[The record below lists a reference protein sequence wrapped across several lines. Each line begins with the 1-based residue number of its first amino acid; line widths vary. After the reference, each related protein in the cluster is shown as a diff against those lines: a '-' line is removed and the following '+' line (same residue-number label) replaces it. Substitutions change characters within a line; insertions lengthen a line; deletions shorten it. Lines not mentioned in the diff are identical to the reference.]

1 MHDFIGCEA
10 TKESLIHPQCIIE
23 GAEEADRKKMCDE
36 YAKDLEKSLDCK
48 DKCEDFYKK
57 LNKSNIKYA
66 EA

>member
-1 MHDFIGCEA
+1 MHEFVGCEEA
-10 TKESLIHPQCIIE
+10 IEPLIRPQCIIE
-23 GAEEADRKKMCDE
+23 GAEEKDRKKMCDE
-36 YAKDLEKSLDCK
+36 YTKDLEQSLTCK